1 MKGFYR
7 VLGPRPPPP
16 DILQYPKCQFICL
29 LYTLLLQCFPFCYSP
44 ERMARRGSL
53 CSIHVD
59 VGRPRLRRR
68 FGALSSNTEYSIFYI
83 FLYSIETVKWTYTET
98 RNKSRVVFETRAA
111 ILRRRSCSASVKAQ
125 TLNDVDAR
133 QHIHVA
139 VIINCNCQRYTD
151 GCG

>member
-1 MKGFYR
+1 MWQF
-7 VLGPRPPPP
+7 
-16 DILQYPKCQFICL
+16 PKCQFICL
-29 LYTLLLQCFPFCYSP
+29 LYSYTLLLLCFPFCYSP

-53 CSIHVD
+53 CSIPVD

-68 FGALSSNTEYSIFYI
+68 FSALSSNTVYSIFI

-139 VIINCNCQRYTD
+139 VIINCQRDTD
-151 GCG
+151 GCS

>member
-1 MKGFYR
+1 MW
-7 VLGPRPPPP
+7 
-16 DILQYPKCQFICL
+16 QYPKCQFICL
-29 LYTLLLQCFPFCYSP
+29 LYTLSLLYFPFCYSP

-68 FGALSSNTEYSIFYI
+68 FGALSSNTVYSIFI
-83 FLYSIETVKWTYTET
+83 FLYSIETVKWMFTET
-98 RNKSRVVFETRAA
+98 RNKSQVVFETRAA
-111 ILRRRSCSASVKAQ
+111 IPRRRSFSASVKAQ

-139 VIINCNCQRYTD
+139 VIINCNCQRDTD
-151 GCG
+151 GCT